1 MTDLVPET
9 VVDLDALADGEPAA
23 TAAGGPDVLD
33 AVDEQLIDRL
43 VGRAREGGLQLTGE
57 GGLLAQLTK
66 RLVESAPEGE
76 LTDHLGYDKH
86 DGAGRDGGNS
96 RNGHRAKTVLTE
108 VGPRNT
114 RVRARRSA
122 RPAAPVSARSVART
136 RRCGP

>member
-43 VGRAREGGLQLTGE
+43 VGRAREGGLALTGE
-57 GGLLAQLTK
+57 GGLLAALTK
-66 RLVESAPEGE
+66 RLVESALEGG

-86 DGAGRDGGNS
+86 DADGRDGGNS
-96 RNGHRAKTVLTE
+96 RNAA
-108 VGPRNT
+108 GPR
-114 RVRARRSA
+114 
-122 RPAAPVSARSVART
+122 
-136 RRCGP
+136 RC